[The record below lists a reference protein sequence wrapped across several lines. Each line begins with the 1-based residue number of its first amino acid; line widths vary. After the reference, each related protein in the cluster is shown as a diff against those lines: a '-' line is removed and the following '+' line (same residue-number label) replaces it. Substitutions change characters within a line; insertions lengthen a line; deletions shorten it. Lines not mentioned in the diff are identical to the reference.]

1 MGRLNGKVAII
12 TGAGNGQG
20 QYEAELFAKEGARV
34 AVTDIDYSAARQTVA
49 AIEQSGGQA
58 FAFHHD
64 IASEENWKA
73 AVLKTIEMY
82 GRLDILVNNAGI
94 HSEIKMADISLHE
107 WNTMLNVNLTGTF
120 LGIQEVIPFM
130 KESGGGSIVNIAS
143 IAALRGG
150 SFAHYSAAKGGIR
163 SLGRTAAI
171 EYAEDKIRVNT
182 VFPGLIATDL
192 VKEALENETTRQNLF
207 DQLPMKRIGEIED
220 VAYGV
225 LYLASD
231 ESGFV
236 TGSELIIDGG
246 TMAGAKLIG

>member
-20 QYEAELFAKEGARV
+20 QYEARLFAKEGARV
-34 AVTDIDYSAARQTVA
+34 VVTDIDFGAAQQTA
-49 AIEQSGGQA
+49 AMIEQEGSQA
-58 FAFHHD
+58 FALKHD
-64 IASEENWKA
+64 IASEENWG
-73 AVLKTIEMY
+73 AVILKTIEEY
-82 GRLDILVNNAGI
+82 GKVDILVNNAGI
-94 HSEIKMADISLHE
+94 HSETKMADISLNE

-130 KESGGGSIVNIAS
+130 KENGGGSIVNIAS

-192 VKEALENETTRQNLF
+192 VKEALENENTRKNLF

-236 TGSELIIDGG
+236 TGSELVIDGG
-246 TMAGAKLIG
+246 TMAGAKLIE

>member
-1 MGRLNGKVAII
+1 MGRLEGKIAII

-20 QYEAELFAKEGARV
+20 QYEAELFAKEGAKV
-34 AVTDIDYSAARQTVA
+34 VVTDIDYEAAQLTASAIKQ
-49 AIEQSGGQA
+49 ENGQA
-58 FAFHHD
+58 FALQHN
-64 IASEENWKA
+64 IASEENWKS
-73 AVLKTIEMY
+73 VISKTLEEY
-82 GRLDILVNNAGI
+82 GRIDILVNNAGI
-94 HSEIKMADISLHE
+94 HAETKMADISLGE
-107 WNTMLNVNLTGTF
+107 WNSMLNVNLTGTF
-120 LGIQEVIPFM
+120 LGIQEVISPM
-130 KESGGGSIVNIAS
+130 KENGGGSIVNIAS

-192 VKEALENETTRQNLF
+192 VKEALENEHTRKNLF

-236 TGSELIIDGG
+236 TGSELVIDGG
-246 TMAGAKLIG
+246 TMAGAKLIE